1 MIGINSILA
10 IIFLGVTVLVWVG
23 ISLSVKGFGYYETKF
38 TDEAETNF
46 EKMFLFFDYRKMF
59 VVNAI
64 SLVIIPIVV
73 YIFSG
78 ALFYAAL
85 SLILLLLLPKIT
97 LKLLKAKRRKRIN
110 QDLPDSLAQIAGSL
124 RSGATFTSAIEIM
137 VSESRGPISQEFGLL
152 IKEQKI
158 GIKPQDALENL
169 AERIQSEDIDLVV
182 TASLIARDVGGNLAE
197 TFERL
202 SVMLRR
208 KVEMEAKI
216 EALTSQGKL
225 QGWVV
230 SLLPFGIMLALSF
243 IEPEAI
249 GPMFTTFLG
258 WAFLAVIL
266 LLELMGALM
275 IRKIVTIDV

>member
-1 MIGINSILA
+1 LIDINVALA
-10 IIFLGVTVLVWVG
+10 IIFLGVAVLVWVT
-23 ISLSVKGFGYYETKF
+23 ISLSVKGFGHYEKKF
-38 TDEAETNF
+38 TDEAETNL
-46 EKMFLFFDYRKMF
+46 ENMFLFFDYRKMF
-59 VVNAI
+59 VFNAVG
-64 SLVIIPIVV
+64 LVVIPIIV
-73 YIFSG
+73 YLFTDAI
-78 ALFYAAL
+78 FYAAIAL
-85 SLILLLLLPKIT
+85 VVLLLLPKLA
-97 LKLLKAKRRKRIN
+97 LKLLNVKRANRIN
-110 QDLPDSLAQIAGSL
+110 QDLPDALAQISGSL

-137 VSESRGPISQEFGLL
+137 VNESKGPISQEFGLL

-202 SVMLRR
+202 SMMLRR
-208 KVEMEAKI
+208 KVEMEGKI

-249 GPMFTTFLG
+249 EPMFTTFLG
-258 WAFLAVIL
+258 WGFLAVIL
-266 LLELMGALM
+266 ILELMGALM
-275 IRKIVTIDV
+275 ISKIVSIDV